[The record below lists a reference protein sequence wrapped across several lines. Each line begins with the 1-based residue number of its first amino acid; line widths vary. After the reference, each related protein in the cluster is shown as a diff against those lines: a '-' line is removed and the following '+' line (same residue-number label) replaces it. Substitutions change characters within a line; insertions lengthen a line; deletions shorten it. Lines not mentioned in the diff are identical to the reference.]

1 MTTAEQTRLYT
12 EYRDRVFG
20 YIYARV
26 RSREEAEDLCADVFE
41 KVLRAGDRYDSGK
54 AAPGTWLFTITRNT
68 VIDYYRRNR
77 PTEEL
82 PEDLAD
88 DSAPEDSVMQTELL
102 ELLAA
107 ALEKLPEELTDIV
120 VMRYYDRLPLTEI
133 AEKLD
138 MSYGMVKI
146 RHNKALSLL
155 RAALA

>member
-20 YIYARV
+20 YIYTRV
-26 RSREEAEDLCADVFE
+26 RNREEAEDLCADVFE
-41 KVLRAGDRYDSGK
+41 KALRAGDRYDSGK

-120 VMRYYDRLPLTEI
+120 VLRYYDGLPLTEI

-146 RHNKALSLL
+146 RHNKALSML
-155 RAALA
+155 RTALA